1 MVAQLELILLGFAVV
16 VDSVL
21 LLALLERVNRPNT
34 AIWITTL
41 IAFTWLAHASGFSHV
56 LLRGA
61 DVEPFVLLD
70 RFSLAMIAVALL
82 AIPSAML
89 HGAVRLNHSLHN
101 LRPSWDWRYS
111 LAYLPCLMAL
121 WVFSQACAT
130 DSRILGH
137 SFEPYVRGYL
147 LTQLIM
153 NVTSAILF
161 LRYRTFIE
169 AASTRKFFLQLAA
182 LLVAMSLLVT
192 GYGWFARDTVWDL
205 PVRLAVIISPL
216 SVISL
221 FLWYALRDKLLP
233 LVFER
238 ALVYGGSLVLIMLF
252 HRVLV
257 IPLAES
263 MQRKSS
269 LDVILVEGI
278 ILVGVI
284 LAWPPLRNRV
294 RESLRYLLS
303 RNIFQVRE
311 AMRKLSLQISQQDS
325 RSLDDLCDW
334 FTRSSGE
341 LLSLEQ
347 VWLWFNDARVGVPRS
362 WKRGSP
368 TPCPAEITC
377 AEMQAIYELLTNRN
391 ESVLGRASL
400 RDPSLVALCER
411 LNVQYV
417 FRCQFR
423 DLQGLVL
430 LGPRIRSDRFSEEQR
445 ASLSLLFDQFA
456 ATLFNRM
463 VEQDRLRAERQAA
476 QQEKLAV
483 LGLMSGSLA
492 HEIRNPLS
500 SIRTIAS
507 LLREDL
513 ADQPTQAKDVGII
526 VHEIDRLTSIT
537 QRLLDYSKPAD
548 DLAVGVNVQRVV
560 ERLFHIL
567 EPWGAQQQVKLVAN
581 FSSAS
586 PLVRATD
593 ASVSEILFNLLR
605 NAIEAT
611 RATPHACVTVTTD
624 VQKAKL
630 IVKVMDNGPGIDPAI
645 RDNIYRPF
653 VTSKE
658 FGTGLGLYIAAERV
672 RSIHGTIDC
681 QSSPDTGTVFELQLP
696 LVDDSLSA
704 PPPEARNP

>member
-34 AIWITTL
+34 AIWMNAL
-41 IAFTWLAHASGFSHV
+41 VAFTWLAHIGGFSH
-56 LLRGA
+56 LLIRGA
-61 DVEPFVLLD
+61 DIEPFVTLD
-70 RFSLAMIAVALL
+70 RFSLALIAVALL
-82 AIPSAML
+82 VIPSAML

-101 LRPSWDWRYS
+101 LRPSWDWRYAM
-111 LAYLPCLMAL
+111 AYLPCLLAPVMVYPAYTSESRL
-121 WVFSQACAT
+121 LGAC
-130 DSRILGH
+130 
-137 SFEPYVRGYL
+137 FEPFVKGYML
-147 LTQLIM
+147 MMLSM
-153 NVTSAILF
+153 NVTAAALF

-169 AASTRKFFLQLAA
+169 AASTRKFLSQLAA
-182 LLVAMSLLVT
+182 LVVALSVLVAC
-192 GYGWFARDTVWDL
+192 YGWFFRETVWDL
-205 PVRLAVIISPL
+205 PIRLAAILSPL
-216 SVISL
+216 SVIML
-221 FLWYALRDKLLP
+221 FLWYTLRDKLLP

-252 HRVLV
+252 HQVLV
-257 IPLAES
+257 IPFAEA
-263 MQRKSS
+263 MQRESS

-278 ILVGVI
+278 VLVGVI

-311 AMRKLSLQISQQDS
+311 AMRQLSLQICQQDS
-325 RSLDDLCDW
+325 QSLNDLCSW
-334 FTRSSGE
+334 FTRSSCE

-347 VWLWFNDARVGVPRS
+347 VWIWFDDARIGAPQS
-362 WKRGSP
+362 WKSGSNGL
-368 TPCPAEITC
+368 CDPAITS
-377 AEMQAIYELLTNRN
+377 AEMKSLDELLLNRN
-391 ESVLGRASL
+391 ESNLGRAHL
-400 RDPSLVALCER
+400 RDRSLSELCER
-411 LNVQYV
+411 LNVQHI

-423 DLQGLVL
+423 NLHGLVL

-483 LGLMSGSLA
+483 MGLLSGSLA

-513 ADQPTQAKDVGII
+513 ADQPAQANDVGII

-537 QRLLDYSKPAD
+537 QRLLDYSKPSD
-548 DLAVGVNVQRVV
+548 DRVV
-560 ERLFHIL
+560 GIEVQPVIERLFHIL
-567 EPWGAQQQVKLVAN
+567 QPWAAQQKVKLLSK
-581 FSSAS
+581 FSSNS

-593 ASVSEILFNLLR
+593 ASLSEILFNLLR

-611 RATPHACVTVTTD
+611 RSSPNACVSIETD
-624 VQKAKL
+624 VCDSKL
-630 IVKVMDNGPGIDPAI
+630 IVKVVDNGPGIDPAI

-672 RSIHGTIDC
+672 RSIQGTIEC
-681 QSSPDTGTVFELQLP
+681 HSTPEAGTVFELRLP
-696 LVDDSLSA
+696 LMCDS
-704 PPPEARNP
+704 PDEPNPSKK

>member
-34 AIWITTL
+34 SIWITTL
-41 IAFTWLAHASGFSHV
+41 VASTWLAHASGFSHV
-56 LLRGA
+56 LIRGSE
-61 DVEPFVLLD
+61 VEPFVLLD
-70 RFSLAMIAVALL
+70 RFNVAFIAISLLI
-82 AIPSAML
+82 IPSAML

-101 LRPSWDWRYS
+101 LRPDWDWRYAI
-111 LAYLPCLMAL
+111 AYLPCLLAPIL
-121 WVFSQACAT
+121 FAQAFIS
-130 DSRILGH
+130 DSRVLGTC
-137 SFEPYVRGYL
+137 FGPFVRGYL
-147 LTQLIM
+147 LSLLGM
-153 NVTSAILF
+153 NIVSATLF

-169 AASTRKFFLQLAA
+169 SASTRKFFLQLAT
-182 LLVAMSLLVT
+182 LLVGLSLLVT
-192 GYGWFARDTVWDL
+192 CYGWFARDTAWDL
-205 PVRLAVIISPL
+205 PIRLAVIVSPL
-216 SVISL
+216 TVILL
-221 FLWYALRDKLLP
+221 FLWYTLRDKLLP

-238 ALVYGGSLVLIMLF
+238 ALVYGGSLVIIMLF
-252 HRVLV
+252 HRVMV
-257 IPLAES
+257 IPFAEA
-263 MQRKSS
+263 MQRKAS
-269 LDVILVEGI
+269 LDVILIEGI

-294 RESLRYLLS
+294 REALRYLLS

-311 AMRKLSLQISQQDS
+311 AMRQLSLQISQQDS
-325 RSLDDLCDW
+325 RSLNDLCDW
-334 FTRSSGE
+334 FTRSCCE

-347 VWLWFNDARVGVPRS
+347 VWIWFSDARVAMPRS
-362 WKRGSP
+362 WKSGFEVP
-368 TPCPAEITC
+368 QEPGIGT
-377 AEMQAIYELLTNRN
+377 AEMQSLYELLLQRN
-391 ESVLGRASL
+391 ESHLGRASL
-400 RDPSLVALCER
+400 REPSLSELCER

-423 DLQGLVL
+423 DLRGLVL

-513 ADQPTQAKDVGII
+513 ATQPEKAKDVGII

-537 QRLLDYSKPAD
+537 QRLLDYSKPSD
-548 DLAVGVNVQRVV
+548 DRVIGIDAHRV
-560 ERLFHIL
+560 IERLFHIL
-567 EPWGAQQQVKLVAN
+567 EPWGAQQQVKLMTR
-581 FSSAS
+581 FCSQSR
-586 PLVRATD
+586 LVQATD
-593 ASVSEILFNLLR
+593 AALSEILFNLLR
-605 NAIEAT
+605 NAIEAS
-611 RATPHACVTVTTD
+611 RATPNACVTVSTE
-624 VQKAKL
+624 VREPRL
-630 IVKVMDNGPGIDPAI
+630 VINVIDNGPGIDPAI

-653 VTSKE
+653 VTSKD

-672 RSIHGTIDC
+672 RSIHGTIEC
-681 QSSPDTGTVFELQLP
+681 WSTPVTGTVFELQLQ
-696 LVDDSLSA
+696 LVSDPSSEL
-704 PPPEARNP
+704 NP

>member
-1 MVAQLELILLGFAVV
+1 MAAQLELILLGFAVV
-16 VDSVL
+16 VDSAL

-41 IAFTWLAHASGFSHV
+41 VAFTWLAHASGFSHV
-56 LLRGA
+56 LIRGA

-70 RFSLAMIAVALL
+70 RFNVALIAIALL
-82 AIPSAML
+82 AIPSAMI
-89 HGAVRLNHSLHN
+89 HGAVRLNHSLHK
-101 LRPSWDWRYS
+101 LRPNWDWRYAI
-111 LAYLPCLMAL
+111 AYLPCLLAP
-121 WVFSQACAT
+121 WVFSQAWTT
-130 DSRILGH
+130 DSRILGNC
-137 SFEPYVRGYL
+137 FEPYIRGYL
-147 LTQLIM
+147 LVLLSM
-153 NVTSAILF
+153 NVTSAALF

-169 AASTRKFFLQLAA
+169 ATSTRKFFLQLAI
-182 LLVAMSLLVT
+182 LVVSMSLLVT

-205 PVRLAVIISPL
+205 PLRLAVIVSPL
-216 SVISL
+216 SVITL

-252 HRVLV
+252 HQVLV
-257 IPLAES
+257 IPFAES

-269 LDVILVEGI
+269 LDVIMVEGI
-278 ILVGVI
+278 ILVGII

-311 AMRKLSLQISQQDS
+311 AMRQLSLQISQQDS
-325 RSLDDLCDW
+325 RSLDELCNW
-334 FTRSSGE
+334 FTRSSCE

-347 VWLWFNDARVGVPRS
+347 VWLWFDDARVGAPRS
-362 WKRGSP
+362 WKNGFV
-368 TPCPAEITC
+368 TPCNAEISS
-377 AEMQAIYELLTNRN
+377 AEMQSMYALLSNRN

-400 RDPSLVALCER
+400 RDQALVGLCER

-423 DLQGLVL
+423 DLHGLVL

-513 ADQPTQAKDVGII
+513 ADQPAQAKDVGII

-537 QRLLDYSKPAD
+537 QRLLDYSKPSD
-548 DLAVGVNVQRVV
+548 DRVVGVNVQRVI

-567 EPWGAQQQVKLVAN
+567 EPWGSQQQVKLVSK
-581 FSSAS
+581 FSGAS

-611 RATPHACVTVTTD
+611 RTKPNACVTVTTE
-624 VQKAKL
+624 VKATVML
-630 IVKVMDNGPGIDPAI
+630 VKVIDNGPGIDPAI

-672 RSIHGTIDC
+672 RSIHGTIEC
-681 QSSPDTGTVFELQLP
+681 QSSPESGTVFELKLP
-696 LVDDSLSA
+696 LVDEIS
-704 PPPEARNP
+704 